1 MTKLHRLL
9 AVLTIAGASG
19 MAIGAARGEANLIES
34 TWIAES
40 QDCAIREIKFYDF
53 GHALVTADKLGT
65 DEADWRQD
73 SAMVHVT
80 FTHWDGALDGAIQG
94 DSKFNAT
101 YTWRSD
107 ETLAATA
114 VPCRFRRE

>member
-1 MTKLHRLL
+1 MTKLHRLQT
-9 AVLTIAGASG
+9 VLMIAGASG
-19 MAIGAARGEANLIES
+19 IAIGAVRGEANLIES
-34 TWIAES
+34 NWIAQP

-73 SAMVHVT
+73 KAMVHVR
-80 FTHWDGALDGAIQG
+80 FNHWNGALDGALEG
-94 DSKFNAT
+94 DREFDAT